1 MENVL
6 LPPAESD
13 HLSIEQI
20 KTLSLS
26 DQLNI
31 LRKNCNRLTYG
42 KIAQDIRFF
51 ENHHPIR
58 YDADK
63 DDYRQMQDVEDEN
76 GLVAKKS
83 VRVRQT
89 RLELPYPQQIVA
101 NMVAFLYGNDIDLVM
116 NGDRNDIAQQEA
128 FAKFTEIWNKDLRMM
143 SLVKKATRICG
154 VETRS
159 AIQFIYDADNEK
171 IKGKVLSFRDGYK
184 IYRHKDD
191 MEKVDAV
198 VVEYKR
204 DKIVNGVLQMNV
216 PTTEIWTADGVERYE
231 GITKVSTQDLPLKT
245 KKLLF
250 AYLEQDYSEFE
261 FVKELISIQD
271 YARSQHSD
279 VNVRIG
285 NPALVVYGEIAN
297 KPTYN
302 ATVKVYEVKGA
313 TGFDAKNSSQGKME
327 YLEVS
332 GAPESI
338 ALEFKNNEND
348 IYRFT
353 WPDLNKLMTDMKNG
367 NLSTQSM
374 KLTFLQAFVKVA
386 EKREIH
392 DEFISRI
399 ISIVKDMATE
409 LYPELTGMKDLDIS
423 FNYNSLLPSSVD
435 ETVNMLAVAV
445 GAGITSIENAVRI
458 LTINTPETMEEI
470 TKEKL
475 SKAVDAIKVAEANKP
490 VVTPANGV
498 ENTRNQKGVN

>member
-1 MENVL
+1 MENL
-6 LPPAESD
+6 AQSSD
-13 HLSIEQI
+13 HMSIEQI

-26 DQLNI
+26 DQL
-31 LRKNCNRLTYG
+31 LLLKKNCNTHTHS
-42 KIAQDIRFF
+42 KIKKDIEFF
-51 ENHHPIR
+51 ENSHPIR
-58 YDADK
+58 IDEDKAD
-63 DDYRQMQDVEDEN
+63 YFQMQDVEDGE
-76 GLVAKKS
+76 GRISKKS

-116 NGDRNDIAQQEA
+116 NGDRNNEEQKSA
-128 FAKFTEIWNKDLRMM
+128 FAKFEEIWKKDLRMM
-143 SLVKKATRICG
+143 SLVKKATRACG
-154 VETRS
+154 VETRA
-159 AIQFIYDADNEK
+159 AIQFLYDADNEK
-171 IKGKVLSFRDGYK
+171 IKGKVLSLKDGYK
-184 IYRHKDD
+184 IYRHKDN
-191 MEKVDAV
+191 MEKVDAI

-204 DKIVNGVLQMNV
+204 DKIEKGKLVTNVN
-216 PTTEIWTADGVERYE
+216 TTEIWTAEGMQRYE
-231 GITKVSTQDLPLKT
+231 GTVEVEAQEIPLKT

-313 TGFDAKNSSQGKME
+313 TGFDAKTGTKGSME
-327 YLEVS
+327 YLEVA
-332 GAPESI
+332 GAPESV

-353 WPDLNKLMTDMKNG
+353 WPDLNKLMTEMKNG

-409 LYPELTGMKDLDIS
+409 IYPEFKGMKDLDIS
-423 FNYNSLLPSSVD
+423 FNYNSLLPDSNS
-435 ETVNMLAVAV
+435 EIVNMLAVAV

-458 LTINTPETMEEI
+458 LSINTPETMKEI
-470 TKEKL
+470 MAENLT
-475 SKAVDAIKVAEANKP
+475 KAVAEAKVAEANKSA
-490 VVTPANGV
+490 VASADGV
-498 ENTRNQKGVN
+498 ENARNEKGLN